1 MVLVLEINKENCYPS
16 TCIAQYCLL
25 EESKEGNEDGE
36 MDSYMKRTGQAACEG
51 LNLHHPKI
59 RMLKS

>member
-1 MVLVLEINKENCYPS
+1 MVLVLEINKEKCYPS

-36 MDSYMKRTGQAACEG
+36 MDSYMKRTGQAA
-51 LNLHHPKI
+51 
-59 RMLKS
+59 